1 MLHKVKIICFLL
13 LCCCWIQETSAIEPV
28 YPGTQYWVSPTGSD
42 IGPGTETSPFLTIS
56 AAILRAGVSS
66 VINLYPGTYS
76 GNKNTHLAIERGLLI
91 QSTTNNPDDVII
103 DCTGDFNNINDCF
116 KIATRYPVTFSAF
129 TIRSAGYACIAYFA
143 SESNNIYYNDNM
155 KFIDCNNGI
164 YSSVASITVQISN
177 SLFSKTPTS
186 AYGMGIYC
194 NEGGF
199 FVIDS
204 TFEYNNSDWDGA
216 AIYTKTGNCV
226 INLNNVAMK
235 NIRLDGEYGAIYNY
249 YGIINAKDSSFSSSI
264 LQSSKAMIKS
274 YYGIVNIENSQFDG
288 ISGYSA
294 LYMYGSNLNFE
305 NSVIRNCS
313 GTAGA
318 AIFGDSSDL
327 TLLNSNIDSIT
338 STQGAIYLDSDS
350 RLTARSSIISN
361 CNSSSYGGA
370 IVAESEATISNFN
383 TTFTSNSQIS
393 STGSSIYCAGAYLH
407 SYDSHYMVH
416 PLCSNQ

>member
-1 MLHKVKIICFLL
+1 
-13 LCCCWIQETSAIEPV
+13 
-28 YPGTQYWVSPTGSD
+28 
-42 IGPGTETSPFLTIS
+42 
-56 AAILRAGVSS
+56 
-66 VINLYPGTYS
+66 
-76 GNKNTHLAIERGLLI
+76 
-91 QSTTNNPDDVII
+91 
-103 DCTGDFNNINDCF
+103 
-116 KIATRYPVTFSAF
+116 
-129 TIRSAGYACIAYFA
+129 
-143 SESNNIYYNDNM
+143 
-155 KFIDCNNGI
+155 
-164 YSSVASITVQISN
+164 
-177 SLFSKTPTS
+177 
-186 AYGMGIYC
+186 MG
-194 NEGGF
+194 
-199 FVIDS
+199 
-204 TFEYNNSDWDGA
+204 
-216 AIYTKTGNCV
+216 
-226 INLNNVAMK
+226 
-235 NIRLDGEYGAIYNY
+235 
-249 YGIINAKDSSFSSSI
+249 DSSFSSSI

-338 STQGAIYLDSDS
+338 STQGAIF
-350 RLTARSSIISN
+350 
-361 CNSSSYGGA
+361 
-370 IVAESEATISNFN
+370 AESEATISNFN